1 MSDQTLQEKND
12 DGGGDEEMIT
22 ITIKLPKLGTVPI
35 KVKKGTTVKDVLDK
49 IKHQIKKGLV
59 YKLNNRMLDIDQVK
73 EALKENENP
82 ILENN
87 SHLVIEESFAGGSP
101 VANLAYSGPAV
112 L

>member
-1 MSDQTLQEKND
+1 MSDQIVREKND

-22 ITIKLPKLGTVPI
+22 ITVKLPKSGTVPI

-59 YKLNNRMLDIDQVK
+59 YKLNNKMLDTDQAK
-73 EALKENENP
+73 EELKENP
-82 ILENN
+82 ILDQN
-87 SHLVIEESFAGGSP
+87 SHLVIEESFTGGSP
-101 VANLAYSGPAV
+101 VANLAFSGPST